1 MHPQR
6 ALQSH
11 STDDTGP
18 NASCGS
24 SKTWSSQ
31 RESRWGQIVDLS
43 MSDSRAHF
51 FLEVSQCIVRNLLCL
66 IYRILK
72 TQIQYNQV
80 TNCTR
85 LEAQVQELYMGK
97 FVSNPIGGVL
107 KIRILEG
114 ATCQSCRTFETAVVW
129 TPSTVQL
136 QSITME
142 SPITTQLGNSK
153 AESCIR
159 VAANSFHRNSTL
171 KQFVEGR
178 NNVAIDRPHCANKVH
193 HQALANREHQES
205 WTANTP
211 WCPQWQVERD
221 AQQFFLESC
230 LIRVSCTVAVY
241 PKWYVGVST
250 RMVGAPCVTAA
261 SMVPKLAQRCFR
273 NLDTKLVGKKKCQQW
288 TNVEHCNR
296 LFTLPQPVFGEVHQ
310 GLHIVNRLAFPGNVY
325 RSNCEVLDLE
335 TAEKC
340 LLGTIYE
347 KMGPLE
353 HDALQPVGILKFV
366 MFFLKLT
373 IHSWNTSYNINPR
386 HHRKLGKAPKI
397 SWGMVSLSNPC

>member
-1 MHPQR
+1 MRPNNGPKRVIPGHIFFGSFTMYCEKSPVFD
-6 ALQSH
+6 LQN
-11 STDDTGP
+11 P
-18 NASCGS
+18 KN
-24 SKTWSSQ
+24 
-31 RESRWGQIVDLS
+31 
-43 MSDSRAHF
+43 
-51 FLEVSQCIVRNLLCL
+51 
-66 IYRILK
+66 
-72 TQIQYNQV
+72 QIQYNQV

-107 KIRILEG
+107 KIRILELEG

-178 NNVAIDRPHCANKVH
+178 SNVAIDRPHCANKVH

-288 TNVEHCNR
+288 TNVEHRNR
-296 LFTLPQPVFGEVHQ
+296 LFTLPQPLFGEVHQ
-310 GLHIVNRLAFPGNVY
+310 GLHIVNRLAFPGKFRVKL
-325 RSNCEVLDLE
+325 RS
-335 TAEKC
+335 
-340 LLGTIYE
+340 
-347 KMGPLE
+347 PR
-353 HDALQPVGILKFV
+353 
-366 MFFLKLT
+366 
-373 IHSWNTSYNINPR
+373 SWNCREMSSGHYWLYMRKWGRLSMMLYN
-386 HHRKLGKAPKI
+386 L
-397 SWGMVSLSNPC
+397 